1 MARKPSKKTTRSAA
15 PKPKK
20 SPPPAM
26 AANGGSPPGN
36 GDQDVSNLTDAQLG
50 SAIRMICA
58 MGGVATVYRKDGK
71 LWLHEGK

>member
-1 MARKPSKKTTRSAA
+1 
-15 PKPKK
+15 
-20 SPPPAM
+20 M